1 MAIVVVETD
10 RSIYVQSWGVFRL
23 RRDRVSA
30 DDNMFDSGGHSLLAT
45 QVISRVRAQFSI
57 ELPIRALFDR
67 PTISG
72 LSEVIANAYRSTVE
86 PKIPAIVRV
95 AREQYRRNQP

>member
-1 MAIVVVETD
+1 
-10 RSIYVQSWGVFRL
+10 
-23 RRDRVSA
+23 
-30 DDNMFDSGGHSLLAT
+30 
-45 QVISRVRAQFSI
+45 
-57 ELPIRALFDR
+57 LPIRALFDR